1 LALAFAIVHVALLIR
16 HPMVV
21 ILILVIL
28 VIIVIYCPRFR
39 DRFRPLHGSLTPRL
53 AVQSFLTWR
62 PT

>member
-39 DRFRPLHGSLTPRL
+39 DLFRPLHGSLPPLL